1 MARSRAEQIA
11 DEIVDDRRGMWL
23 EAICDGE
30 GGFMEG
36 DDVDLDRL
44 KREIILTLERHGVK

>member
-44 KREIILTLERHGVK
+44 KRAIILTLERHGVK